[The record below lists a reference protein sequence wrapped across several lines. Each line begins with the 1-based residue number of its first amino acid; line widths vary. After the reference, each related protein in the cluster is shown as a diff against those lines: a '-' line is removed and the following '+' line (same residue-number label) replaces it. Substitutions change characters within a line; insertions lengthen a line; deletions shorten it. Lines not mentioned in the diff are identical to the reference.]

1 MIKHGYIK
9 VQGTSGFHPFEMSF
23 IASDKF
29 ILPVVITIS
38 RLGE

>member
-1 MIKHGYIK
+1 MVKHGYIE
-9 VQGTSGFHPFEMSF
+9 VQGTSSFYPFEMSF

-29 ILPVVITIS
+29 TLVITIS